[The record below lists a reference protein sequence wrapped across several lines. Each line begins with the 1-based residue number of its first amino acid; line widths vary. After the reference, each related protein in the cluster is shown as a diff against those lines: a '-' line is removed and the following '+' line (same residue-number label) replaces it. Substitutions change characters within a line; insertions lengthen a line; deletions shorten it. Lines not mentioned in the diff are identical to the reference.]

1 MADHRPSSLYQFVTK
16 KVKETVIAAV
26 YPQTKCSKE
35 NKDYDTL
42 LLENQ
47 KLADENTKLT
57 KELEAAK
64 LQNDLITKTGQR
76 IIHQRETTVVS
87 QIKQITNLEK
97 KHTDQLKH
105 IEELKLDLKVI
116 NERNQKQVQELTEL
130 LDDRV
135 AEAAVNLRNN
145 SIERKVN
152 EQSNNTKVST
162 EQQTS
167 VQVDEKLEAENLE
180 LKNKIERL
188 TEELADAKAKILIQE
203 GNRLGQLYHAYVR
216 QKMKLEDAQK
226 LIQQYEHA
234 VPTIKT
240 LLGKAFQGCL
250 RDVVN
255 SSTWLT
261 DIILIVRDNGIES
274 FNCMMDVGLLRQ
286 QNKKLNDQFRKMY
299 HAYMTKKTEVETL
312 KSQIMSLEESNK
324 RQQQKLSE
332 KKISTMP
339 RQETRNLKR
348 KQLSEKATESVKTAK
363 TVAYSSSYDKVQN
376 KQSDG
381 PICEARHTQKV

>member
-26 YPQTKCSKE
+26 YPKTESSKE
-35 NKDYDTL
+35 NKYHDAL

-47 KLADENTKLT
+47 KLTDENTKLT

-64 LQNDLITKTGQR
+64 VQIDHITKTGQR
-76 IIHQRETTVVS
+76 IINQREITVVN
-87 QIKQITNLEK
+87 QIKQITNLET
-97 KHTDQLKH
+97 KHTDQLKQR
-105 IEELKLDLKVI
+105 EELKLDLKVI
-116 NERNQKQVQELTEL
+116 NERNQKRVQELTEL

-145 SIERKVN
+145 SIERKAN

-167 VQVDEKLEAENLE
+167 VQVDEKLEAENLN

-188 TEELADAKAKILIQE
+188 TKELADAKAKILIHE
-203 GNRLGQLYHAYVR
+203 GNRIGQLYHAYVS
-216 QKMKLEDAQK
+216 QTTKLEDAQN
-226 LIQQYEHA
+226 LIKKYEEA
-234 VPTIKT
+234 IPTIKT

-255 SSTWLT
+255 SSTSLT
-261 DIILIVRDNGIES
+261 DIVQIGPDNGIES
-274 FNCMMDVGLLRQ
+274 FNRSMDVELLRK

-312 KSQIMSLEESNK
+312 ISYIKSLEESNK

-348 KQLSEKATESVKTAK
+348 KQLSEKATEPVKTAK